1 VRLDTRSLLIKGN
14 IGAPAEDEPGHTNV
28 GMIPVVVLNL
38 KSSTARRQ
46 QIGARLENLGIDY
59 NFFDA
64 IDGRLLSAKEL
75 ERVAPPSSLLFDRSL
90 TSGEIGC
97 ATSHF
102 AVINQF
108 TGEDN
113 DFVCVLEDDGGP
125 LSNDVRH
132 FLASQTLAA
141 LPEFDVLRLMSDP
154 ARWRMPAWQVA
165 RIRDHC
171 IYAMARPGFGTQAMI
186 YSRAGLRKLVGQI
199 GAIKAP
205 VDFMFF
211 HDCHIAGLRVLEIRP
226 GLFDHDRQFLQPEL
240 VNSSDI
246 GARPIANRRSMS
258 LNDRV
263 RRNLLRQRRKRMAMK
278 SFIQAWGFRTFLR
291 ILLQWLPG
299 PYFR

>member
-1 VRLDTRSLLIKGN
+1 MSDGDTT
-14 IGAPAEDEPGHTNV
+14 A

-46 QIGARLENLGIDY
+46 QIDARLENLGIDY
-59 NFFDA
+59 HFFDA

-75 ERVAPPSSLLFDRSL
+75 ERLAPPSSLLFDRSL
-90 TSGEIGC
+90 TLGEIGC

-102 AVINQF
+102 AVIRQF
-108 TGEDN
+108 AGEDH
-113 DFVCVLEDDGGP
+113 DFVCVLEDDVVP
-125 LSNDVRH
+125 LSDNIRH
-132 FLASQTLAA
+132 FLQSQTLAA
-141 LPEFDVLRLMSDP
+141 LPEFDVLRMMSDP

-165 RIRDHC
+165 RVHDRC
-171 IYAMARPGFGTQAMI
+171 IYAMARPGFGTQGMI

-226 GLFDHDRQFLQPEL
+226 GLFEHDQQFLHPEL
-240 VNSSDI
+240 VKWSDI
-246 GARPIANRRSMS
+246 GSRPIAKRRSMS
-258 LNDRV
+258 LINRI
-263 RRNLLRQRRKRMAMK
+263 RRNLLRQRRKRMAVR
-278 SFIQAWGFRTFLR
+278 SFIQAWGLRGLLR

>member
-1 VRLDTRSLLIKGN
+1 
-14 IGAPAEDEPGHTNV
+14 
-28 GMIPVVVLNL
+28 L

-46 QIGARLENLGIDY
+46 QIDARLQNLGIDY
-59 NFFDA
+59 HFFDA
-64 IDGRLLSAKEL
+64 IDGHLLSAKEL
-75 ERVAPPSSLLFDRSL
+75 ERLAPPSSLLFDRSL

-102 AVINQF
+102 AVIRQF
-108 TGEDN
+108 VGEEY
-113 DFVCVLEDDGGP
+113 DFACVLEDDVIP
-125 LSNDVRH
+125 LSDNIRH
-132 FLASQTLAA
+132 FLQPQTLAA
-141 LPEFDVLRLMSDP
+141 LPEFDVLRMMSDP

-165 RIRDHC
+165 RVHDRC
-171 IYAMARPGFGTQAMI
+171 IYAMARPGFGTQGMI

-226 GLFDHDRQFLQPEL
+226 GLFEHDQQFLHPEF
-240 VNSSDI
+240 VKSSDI
-246 GARPIANRRSMS
+246 GIRPIANRRSMS
-258 LNDRV
+258 LNDRI
-263 RRNLLRQRRKRMAMK
+263 RRNLLRQRRKRMAVR
-278 SFIQAWGFRTFLR
+278 SFIQAWGFRSLLR

>member
-1 VRLDTRSLLIKGN
+1 MND
-14 IGAPAEDEPGHTNV
+14 GHTTT

-46 QIGARLENLGIDY
+46 QIDARLENLGIDY
-59 NFFDA
+59 HFFDA
-64 IDGRLLSAKEL
+64 IDGRFLSAKEL
-75 ERVAPPSSLLFDRSL
+75 ERLAPPSSLLFDRSL
-90 TSGEIGC
+90 TLGEIGC

-102 AVINQF
+102 AVIRQLA
-108 TGEDN
+108 GEEY
-113 DFVCVLEDDGGP
+113 DFVCVLEDDVIP
-125 LSNDVRH
+125 LSDKVGY
-132 FLASQTLAA
+132 FLQSQTLSA

-165 RIRDHC
+165 RVHDRC
-171 IYAMARPGFGTQAMI
+171 IYAMARPGFGTQGMI
-186 YSRAGLRKLVGQI
+186 YSRAGLRKMVGQI

-226 GLFDHDRQFLQPEL
+226 GLFEHDQQFLHPEL
-240 VNSSDI
+240 VKSSDI

-258 LNDRV
+258 LNDRI
-263 RRNLLRQRRKRMAMK
+263 RRNLLRQRRKRMAVR
-278 SFIQAWGFRTFLR
+278 SFIQIWGLRGLLR

>member
-1 VRLDTRSLLIKGN
+1 MSDGDTT
-14 IGAPAEDEPGHTNV
+14 AEMV
-28 GMIPVVVLNL
+28 PVVVLNL
-38 KSSTARRQ
+38 KSSTVRRQ
-46 QIGARLENLGIDY
+46 QINGRVQNLGIDY
-59 NFFDA
+59 HFFDA
-64 IDGRLLSAKEL
+64 IDGHLLSAKEL
-75 ERVAPPSSLLFDRSL
+75 ERLAPPSSLLFDRSL

-102 AVINQF
+102 AVIRQF
-108 TGEDN
+108 VGEEY
-113 DFVCVLEDDGGP
+113 DFACVLEDDVIP
-125 LSNDVRH
+125 LSDNIRH
-132 FLASQTLAA
+132 FLQPQTLAA
-141 LPEFDVLRLMSDP
+141 LPEFDVLRMMSDP

-165 RIRDHC
+165 RVHDRC
-171 IYAMARPGFGTQAMI
+171 IYAMARPGFGTQGMI

-226 GLFDHDRQFLQPEL
+226 GLFEHDQQFLHPEL
-240 VNSSDI
+240 VKSSDI

-258 LNDRV
+258 LNDRI
-263 RRNLLRQRRKRMAMK
+263 RRNLLRQRRKRMAVR
-278 SFIQAWGFRTFLR
+278 SFIQTWGLRGLLR

>member
-1 VRLDTRSLLIKGN
+1 MSDGDTT
-14 IGAPAEDEPGHTNV
+14 A

-38 KSSTARRQ
+38 KSSTFRRQ
-46 QIGARLENLGIDY
+46 QIDARLENLRIDY
-59 NFFDA
+59 HFFDA

-75 ERVAPPSSLLFDRSL
+75 ERLAPPSSLLFDRSL

-102 AVINQF
+102 AVIRQF
-108 TGEDN
+108 VSEEY
-113 DFVCVLEDDGGP
+113 DFACVLEDDVIP
-125 LSNDVRH
+125 LSDNIRH
-132 FLASQTLAA
+132 FLQPQTLAA
-141 LPEFDVLRLMSDP
+141 LPEFDVLRMMSDP

-165 RIRDHC
+165 RVHDRC
-171 IYAMARPGFGTQAMI
+171 IYAMARPGFGTQGII

-226 GLFDHDRQFLQPEL
+226 GLFEHDQQFLHPEF
-240 VNSSDI
+240 VKSSDI
-246 GARPIANRRSMS
+246 GIRPIANRRSMS
-258 LNDRV
+258 LNDRI
-263 RRNLLRQRRKRMAMK
+263 RRNLLRQRRKRMAVR
-278 SFIQAWGFRTFLR
+278 SFIQAWGFRSLLR

>member
-1 VRLDTRSLLIKGN
+1 MSDGDTT
-14 IGAPAEDEPGHTNV
+14 AEMV
-28 GMIPVVVLNL
+28 PVVVLNL

-46 QIGARLENLGIDY
+46 QIDARLQNLGIDY
-59 NFFDA
+59 HFFDA
-64 IDGRLLSAKEL
+64 IDGHLLSAKEL
-75 ERVAPPSSLLFDRSL
+75 ERLAPPSSLLFDRSL

-102 AVINQF
+102 AVIRQF
-108 TGEDN
+108 VGEEY
-113 DFVCVLEDDGGP
+113 DFACVLEDDVIP
-125 LSNDVRH
+125 LSDNIRH
-132 FLASQTLAA
+132 FLQPQTLAA
-141 LPEFDVLRLMSDP
+141 LPEFDVLRMMSDP

-165 RIRDHC
+165 RVHDRC
-171 IYAMARPGFGTQAMI
+171 IYAMARPGFGTQGMI

-226 GLFDHDRQFLQPEL
+226 GLFEHDQQFLHPEL
-240 VNSSDI
+240 VKWSDI
-246 GARPIANRRSMS
+246 GSRPIAKRRSMS
-258 LNDRV
+258 LINRI
-263 RRNLLRQRRKRMAMK
+263 RRNLLRQRRKRMAVR
-278 SFIQAWGFRTFLR
+278 SFIQAWGFRGLLR

>member
-1 VRLDTRSLLIKGN
+1 
-14 IGAPAEDEPGHTNV
+14 
-28 GMIPVVVLNL
+28 L

-46 QIGARLENLGIDY
+46 QIDARLENFGIDY
-59 NFFDA
+59 HFFDA
-64 IDGRLLSAKEL
+64 IEGRLLSAKEL
-75 ERVAPPSSLLFDRSL
+75 ERLAPPSSLLFDRSL

-102 AVINQF
+102 AVIRQLA
-108 TGEDN
+108 GEDN
-113 DFVCVLEDDGGP
+113 DFVCVLEDDVIP
-125 LSNDVRH
+125 LSDNIRH
-132 FLASQTLAA
+132 FLQSQTLAA
-141 LPEFDVLRLMSDP
+141 LPEFDVLRMMSDP

-165 RIRDHC
+165 RVHDRC
-171 IYAMARPGFGTQAMI
+171 IYAMARPGFGTQGMI
-186 YSRAGLRKLVGQI
+186 YSRAGLRKMVGQI

-226 GLFDHDRQFLQPEL
+226 GLFEHDQQFLHPEL
-240 VNSSDI
+240 VKSSDI

-258 LNDRV
+258 LNDRI
-263 RRNLLRQRRKRMAMK
+263 RRNLLRQRRKRMAVR
-278 SFIQAWGFRTFLR
+278 SFIQAWGLRGLLR

>member
-1 VRLDTRSLLIKGN
+1 MSDGDTT
-14 IGAPAEDEPGHTNV
+14 A

-46 QIGARLENLGIDY
+46 QIDARLENLGIDY
-59 NFFDA
+59 HFFDA
-64 IDGRLLSAKEL
+64 TDGRLLSAEEL
-75 ERVAPPSSLLFDRSL
+75 ERLAPSSSLLFDRSL

-113 DFVCVLEDDGGP
+113 DFVCVLEDDVVP
-125 LSNDVRH
+125 LSNDVRY
-132 FLASQTLAA
+132 FLESQTLAA

-165 RIRDHC
+165 RVHDRC
-171 IYAMARPGFGTQAMI
+171 IYAMARPGFGTQGMI
-186 YSRAGLRKLVGQI
+186 YSRVGLRKLAVQN

-226 GLFDHDRQFLQPEL
+226 GLFEHDRQFVDPEL
-240 VNSSDI
+240 VKSSDI

-258 LNDRV
+258 LKDRI
-263 RRNLLRQRRKRMAMK
+263 RRNLLRQRRKRMAVK
-278 SFIQAWGFRTFLR
+278 SLIQAWGFRALLR